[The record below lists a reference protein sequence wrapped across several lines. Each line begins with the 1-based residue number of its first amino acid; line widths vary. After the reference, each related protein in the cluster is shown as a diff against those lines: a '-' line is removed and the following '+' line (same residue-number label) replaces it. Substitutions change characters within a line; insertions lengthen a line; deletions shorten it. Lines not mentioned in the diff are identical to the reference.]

1 MSQTE
6 NSGAEGASKPDKNEL
21 EVYVFPPRDPNLRE
35 EFEWSKHL
43 EVGKAAEQAATKF
56 GYSGGQPTLSRDG
69 VPLDRTKQLVAEHVK
84 DGEVL
89 GLVDVAGGV

>member
-1 MSQTE
+1 VSQTE
-6 NSGAEGASKPDKNEL
+6 HPQPESSAKPDKDTL
-21 EVYVFPPRDPNLRE
+21 DVFVFPPRDPNLRE
-35 EFEWSKHL
+35 EFDWSKHL
-43 EVGKAAEQAATKF
+43 EVGKAAEQAAAKF

-69 VPLDRTKQLVAEHVK
+69 KPLDRTKQLVAEHVK

>member
-6 NSGAEGASKPDKNEL
+6 ADSNESNAKPDKDTL
-21 EVYVFPPRDPNLRE
+21 DVFVFPPRDPNLRE
-35 EFEWSKHL
+35 EFRWSKHL
-43 EVGKAAEQAATKF
+43 TVEKAAEEAAAKF

-69 VPLDRTKQLVAEHVK
+69 RPLDRSKQLVAEHVR
-84 DGEVL
+84 DEEVL

>member
-1 MSQTE
+1 MSQTGNIGSE
-6 NSGAEGASKPDKNEL
+6 SSTKPEKDTL
-21 EVYVFPPRDPNLRE
+21 DVFVFPPRDPNRRE
-35 EFEWSKHL
+35 EFHWSKHL
-43 EVGKAAEQAATKF
+43 EVGKAAEEAATFF

-69 VPLDRTKQLVAEHVK
+69 KPLDRTKQLVAEHVH